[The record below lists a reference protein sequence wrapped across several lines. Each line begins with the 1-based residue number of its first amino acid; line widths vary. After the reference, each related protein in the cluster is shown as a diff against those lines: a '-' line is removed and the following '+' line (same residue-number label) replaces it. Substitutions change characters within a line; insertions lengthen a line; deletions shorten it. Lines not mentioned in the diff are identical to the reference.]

1 MAFELKDYVPE
12 DKLEAAQAAYD
23 ADIKGLKDNKDAILA
38 ENVQLKKE
46 AQAQALKIATA
57 EQEAEVLRAEKEGS
71 GADLLLA
78 QQNLQAAKDEHE
90 AAIKLINSE
99 YAQKEATSEFLKAF
113 KPDEMTQMYM
123 ASKFNESVEFADGVL
138 KPKDA
143 SLTMEQLKDN
153 FVKDEKYSGNVIV
166 NLGSGG
172 GAQGGQGGFN
182 KVKSPKE
189 MNEQERAEFKASDPA
204 GFKLAFNL

>member
-1 MAFELKDYVPE
+1 MFDLSKYVEP
-12 DKLEAAQAAYD
+12 DKLTEAQAAYD
-23 ADIKGLKDNKDAILA
+23 ADIKGLKDNKDVILA

-57 EQEAEVLRAEKEGS
+57 EQEAEVLRAEKGDS

-78 QQNLQAAKDEHE
+78 QQNLQTAKDEHE
-90 AAIKLINSE
+90 AAIQLINSE
-99 YAQKEATSEFLKAF
+99 HAQKEATGEFLKAF
-113 KPDEMTQMYM
+113 KPDEMTQTYM
-123 ASKFNESVEFADGVL
+123 ALKFNESVEFADGAL
-138 KPKDA
+138 KPKEA
-143 SLTMEQLKDN
+143 GLTMEQLHDK
-153 FVKDEKYSGNVIV
+153 FVKDERYSSNVIV
-166 NLGSGG
+166 NLGSGA

-182 KVKSPKE
+182 QVKSPKD

>member
-1 MAFELKDYVPE
+1 MFDLSKYVEP
-12 DKLEAAQAAYD
+12 DKLAEAQAAYD
-23 ADIKGLKDNKDAILA
+23 ADIKGLKDNKDVILA

-113 KPDEMTQMYM
+113 KSDEMTQMYM

-138 KPKDA
+138 KPRDA

-153 FVKDEKYSGNVIV
+153 FVKDERYSGNVIV

-172 GAQGGQGGFN
+172 GAQGGQGAF
-182 KVKSPKE
+182 VKGEDTKKTSSKTT
-189 MNEQERAEFKASDPA
+189 
-204 GFKLAFNL
+204 GYLATL